1 MVTGLAGQSVE
12 AQRGNG
18 THQAAFGLCVPN
30 GQGYADSA
38 DGHRAATGYA
48 LYRGYAQETGPP
60 LSQKAV
66 HLDHGRGQ
74 SVAIPPL
81 ETMARHSARSEE
93 HTSELQ
99 SLMRTSY
106 AGFCLKKKKK
116 NKKQI

>member
-1 MVTGLAGQSVE
+1 MVAGLAGQSVE

-66 HLDHGRGQ
+66 HLDHGRG
-74 SVAIPPL
+74 
-81 ETMARHSARSEE
+81 RSEE
-93 HTSELQ
+93 RRVGKECVSTCRSRWSPYHSTKKVSGTIMNQ
-99 SLMRTSY
+99 ST
-106 AGFCLKKKKK
+106 K
-116 NKKQI
+116 I

>member
-1 MVTGLAGQSVE
+1 MVAGLAGQSVE

-38 DGHRAATGYA
+38 DGYRAATGYA
-48 LYRGYAQETGPP
+48 LYRGYAQETRPP

-66 HLDHGRGQ
+66 HLDHGRGP

-81 ETMARHSARSEE
+81 ETMARHRAIDADCSHRPARLRPESSREGKE
-93 HTSELQ
+93 CVRQGRS
-99 SLMRTSY
+99 
-106 AGFCLKKKKK
+106 
-116 NKKQI
+116 